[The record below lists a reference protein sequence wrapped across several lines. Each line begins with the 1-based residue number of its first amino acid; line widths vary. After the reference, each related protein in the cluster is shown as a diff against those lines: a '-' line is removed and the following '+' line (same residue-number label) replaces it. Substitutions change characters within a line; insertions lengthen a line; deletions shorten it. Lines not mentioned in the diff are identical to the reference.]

1 LLLAGTAYAASA
13 PANFT
18 GDWAF
23 DPAQSKNVG
32 MMAQGKIHTTVS
44 QTKYKIVVDDNS
56 EFDGQKDTQHTVYDL
71 TGNPETNTSMMAGQ
85 ATTRSHWEGTRL
97 ITDWESA
104 GAIAGTL
111 VRRVETRYLSPDGK
125 TMFVESARPGK
136 DPMIIVFTRARWPMS
151 TMTMTT
157 TSNRA
162 TKPGRRRIV
171 LLLLLCAI
179 AAAVGSTWW
188 SQHRKMTVEAGA
200 PHVRWVTPEVRIISS
215 NVNATGT
222 VKLKIGAEVR
232 VGAQLS
238 GIVRRL
244 NVTVGSHV
252 NQGDVIAEIDS
263 RPVTAKIDQAH
274 TQLAQTQVSDMKA
287 RTDFART
294 QKLFEAGIIAAQQ
307 YEDSKAALNAADA
320 SVTAAQGVVS
330 TAQVDLAYVD
340 IRAPIS
346 GTVASIATQRG
357 ETVAASFATPTFVTI
372 IQQASL
378 EVIAMVDE
386 ADIGNVRRGEKVEF
400 TTETYPDHEF
410 QGIVTRIAP
419 VATIISGVVNYEVA
433 ISIERDIALLRPD
446 MTANVNIRTSEHRAL
461 LLLSKCIHRE
471 GGETFIYV
479 RRPAGS
485 GDKRIVSVAGR
496 MADQTEITR
505 GLNADE
511 EVELKIGGTAK

>member
-1 LLLAGTAYAASA
+1 
-13 PANFT
+13 
-18 GDWAF
+18 
-23 DPAQSKNVG
+23 
-32 MMAQGKIHTTVS
+32 
-44 QTKYKIVVDDNS
+44 
-56 EFDGQKDTQHTVYDL
+56 
-71 TGNPETNTSMMAGQ
+71 
-85 ATTRSHWEGTRL
+85 
-97 ITDWESA
+97 
-104 GAIAGTL
+104 
-111 VRRVETRYLSPDGK
+111 
-125 TMFVESARPGK
+125 
-136 DPMIIVFTRARWPMS
+136 MS

-320 SVTAAQGVVS
+320 SVTAAQSVVS

-340 IRAPIS
+340 IRASIS

-496 MADQTEITR
+496 VADQTEITR